1 MLVRFVNHEQRLER
15 TEGRRAMMNQTPEHG
30 RICKAYFKMAYVAK
44 YRPQANSDGCLSI
57 EELADPRRL
66 NNEASE
72 YADRFLEAENT
83 LDFRI
88 GVRHWDHNRVLV
100 YTLEAARL
108 LCRGSDATDFAIRLL
123 KLALAEAKDLQGG
136 SIKGAQRMKQPDDG
150 RKLKAI
156 ALHNRWQAHRHDDCA
171 GLNTLYAIFGKGSSI
186 CRKLSSVSLLN
197 PPYRSWLDD
206 IAFGNGASEEEW
218 MLGTH
223 GSTGWD
229 RQPQSQAAASMMEHQ
244 LSRGSRLL
252 GRRFTMTPEARRA
265 LLDYYGEELALL
277 REIEQFAVHDALK
290 NREKRPFDAWRIPR
304 HIRAVEMAIRAA
316 EENQFCQESTD
327 HKTGSR

>member
-1 MLVRFVNHEQRLER
+1 
-15 TEGRRAMMNQTPEHG
+15 MMNQSPEHG
-30 RICKAYFKMAYVAK
+30 RIRKAYFKMAHVAK
-44 YRPQANSDGCLSI
+44 YRPRAHSDGCLSP

-66 NNEASE
+66 NKEASE

-108 LCRGSDATDFAIRLL
+108 LCRGSDATGFAIRLL
-123 KLALAEAKDLQGG
+123 RLALAEAKDLQGG

-156 ALHNRWQAHRHDDCA
+156 ELYNRWQAHRYDDCA
-171 GLNTLYAIFGKGSSI
+171 GINTLYAIFGRSSPI
-186 CRKLSSVSLLN
+186 CRKLSSIPLLN

-218 MLGTH
+218 MLGAD
-223 GSTGWD
+223 GNTGWD
-229 RQPQSQAAASMMEHQ
+229 RHPRSQAAASMMEHQ
-244 LSRGSRLL
+244 LSRGNGLS
-252 GRRFTMTPEARRA
+252 GRRRLTMTPEARSA

-277 REIEQFAVHDALK
+277 REIEQFAVEDARRH
-290 NREKRPFDAWRIPR
+290 REKRPFDAWRIPR
-304 HIRAVEMAIRAA
+304 HIRAVEMAIKVA
-316 EENQFCQESTD
+316 EETSPRRAGVSSD
-327 HKTGSR
+327 A